1 MSEGGIRHPPSII
14 YQPQFGDIC
23 QAVPYT
29 GPTGR
34 DIIKKISNFLIRSK
48 IPFYSFHT
56 GPRENVLSQKNVS
69 RKSRDA
75 VALKSTGAHK
85 RQFNL
90 FCVLVD

>member
-34 DIIKKISNFLIRSK
+34 DIIKKITNFFNSL
-48 IPFYSFHT
+48 
-56 GPRENVLSQKNVS
+56 ENTFLAFSYGAQGECFKPQKC
-69 RKSRDA
+69 K
-75 VALKSTGAHK
+75 
-85 RQFNL
+85 
-90 FCVLVD
+90 